1 MSDFC
6 NYSAGFMIDK
16 NITIS
21 FKQYDSLDELTAE
34 QRKLL
39 DEAYKAMSNA
49 YAPYSNFHVGASLMD
64 QDGNIF
70 IGANMENAAFPM
82 CICAEGSLLAS
93 YSSSGAKSPIV
104 QVAVTASSANQLLDS
119 PVAPCG
125 ACRQMLSEFENKQG
139 SPITIIL
146 KGSSGPIHVMNSVKD
161 ILPFGF
167 SSESL

>member
-1 MSDFC
+1 
-6 NYSAGFMIDK
+6 MIDK

-21 FKQYDSLDELTAE
+21 FKQYDSLDELTEE

-39 DEAYKAMSNA
+39 DEAYKAMGNA
-49 YAPYSNFHVGASLMD
+49 YAPYSHFHVGASLMD

-93 YSSSGAKSPIV
+93 YSSSGAISPIV
-104 QVAVTASSANQLLDS
+104 QVAITASSANQSLDY

-125 ACRQMLSEFENKQG
+125 ACRQMLSEFETKQG

>member
-1 MSDFC
+1 
-6 NYSAGFMIDK
+6 MIDK

-146 KGSSGPIHVMNSVKD
+146 KGPPDQST
-161 ILPFGF
+161 
-167 SSESL
+167 

>member
-1 MSDFC
+1 
-6 NYSAGFMIDK
+6 MIDK

-146 KGSSGPIHVMNSVKD
+146 
-161 ILPFGF
+161 
-167 SSESL
+167 

>member
-1 MSDFC
+1 
-6 NYSAGFMIDK
+6 MIDK

-146 KGSSGPIHVMNSVKD
+146 KRVLRTNARD
-161 ILPFGF
+161 
-167 SSESL
+167 E

>member
-1 MSDFC
+1 
-6 NYSAGFMIDK
+6 MIDK

-139 SPITIIL
+139 SPIAIIL